1 MLLSPSQPPKKQYV
15 NYKTLQQEV
24 QDKKKAAQEEVQPVS
39 FFGSSQGWPVPV
51 DMSQHYIQFYL
62 LCEKDGGPL
71 GRS

>member
-39 FFGSSQGWPVPV
+39 FFGSSQG
-51 DMSQHYIQFYL
+51 
-62 LCEKDGGPL
+62 
-71 GRS
+71 